1 MFYRMTRLHFDEDR
15 FEELVE
21 SAASLRDRVEG
32 IAGLRFADLIRT
44 GGGEGMIISSYHDNS
59 TFQAS
64 ARVETGIL
72 DELATLLT
80 STPHGHEGSVVLSF
94 YGTPG

>member
-1 MFYRMTRLHFDEDR
+1 MFYRMTRLHFAEDR

-44 GGGEGMIISSYHDNS
+44 GEGEGMIISSYHDS
-59 TFQAS
+59 LTFQES
-64 ARVETGIL
+64 ARAETGLL
-72 DELATLLT
+72 DELAVLLT

-94 YGTPG
+94 EGTAS